1 MVNWRAQAPAGVS
14 CCLCQDVIVFVE
26 SHHSYSPNALHSQ
39 VRITIYFD
47 KIVLGFSH
55 FESLLWGWL
64 VLWIFLL
71 FWEFMLCWISKHEFM
86 VDSLMDYEV
95 SNTSLGWEIQCG
107 CLDCCGMCDF
117 GLMNEGFFTFHVDL
131 PLDSCDLGCLIWFW
145 CDLIML
151 FLLLFWPW
159 FLWSWLLLIWSL
171 LFFLTFLSI
180 ICLLVLFF
188 PAYWYSLTMV

>member
-14 CCLCQDVIVFVE
+14 CCLCQDVVVFVE

-55 FESLLWGWL
+55 FESLVWGWL

-71 FWEFMLCWISKHEFM
+71 FWEFMLCWISKREFM

-95 SNTSLGWEIQCG
+95 SNTSLGWEIHCG

-117 GLMNEGFFTFHVDL
+117 VWRMKVSLHSMLICPLILVILVVWFDFGVIWSCYFFSSSDR
-131 PLDSCDLGCLIWFW
+131 DSCDLGCCWF
-145 CDLIML
+145 DLC
-151 FLLLFWPW
+151 F
-159 FLWSWLLLIWSL
+159 S
-171 LFFLTFLSI
+171 
-180 ICLLVLFF
+180 
-188 PAYWYSLTMV
+188 Y